1 MASNPNPN
9 HRIIFG
15 CFGSQNISFF
25 SQFFLFSLQRFLF
38 DPKILLL
45 LKSSVFFFFF
55 GIQFFF
61 PVRYDQMMESESEL
75 ICFFLFLAEGVG
87 GVTLMWCQRSSTDQ
101 G

>member
-1 MASNPNPN
+1 WLRIPI
-9 HRIIFG
+9 RIIESYSDVLVLKISHSFPNFF
-15 CFGSQNISFF
+15 CFHCSVFYSTLKFFFF
-25 SQFFLFSLQRFLF
+25 SKVLF
-38 DPKILLL
+38 
-45 LKSSVFFFFF
+45 FFFFF